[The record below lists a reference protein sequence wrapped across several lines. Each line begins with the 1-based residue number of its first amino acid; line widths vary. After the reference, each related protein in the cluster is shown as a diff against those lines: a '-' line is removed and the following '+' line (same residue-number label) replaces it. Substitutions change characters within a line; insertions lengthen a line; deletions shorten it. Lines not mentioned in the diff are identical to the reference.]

1 MEHITSRRNP
11 IIQNLRLLARDAS
24 ARKEQGVFLCDGV
37 KLLKEAVEAGQTVKS
52 VFWKETPEAGFDEL
66 SDQTTL
72 PGELFD
78 YVSPLKNSPGPL
90 FLVKIPSVSAGTV
103 QRAVILENVQ
113 DPGNVGT
120 IIRCANAMKI
130 PAVILCGDCA
140 DLYHPRTVRATMGA
154 IFRQTVLSVKDVE
167 ELSSLVERPIFGAA
181 LTDDSEDIRKLDLTE
196 ASIVIGSEG
205 HGISEEMLYFCDRSV
220 IIPMNPDS
228 ESLNAASAASI
239 LMWEMSRSVL

>member
-1 MEHITSRRNP
+1 M
-11 IIQNLRLLARDAS
+11 
-24 ARKEQGVFLCDGV
+24 
-37 KLLKEAVEAGQTVKS
+37 EAGQTVKS

-181 LTDDSEDIRKLDLTE
+181 LTDDSEDIRKLDLKE

-239 LMWEMSRSVL
+239 LMWEMSRSIL

>member
-24 ARKEQGVFLCDGV
+24 ARKEQGVFLCDGI

-90 FLVKIPSVSAGTV
+90 FLVKIPSVSAGKV

-154 IFRQTVLSVKDVE
+154 IFRTRVDYVDLPQWLSICGMPV
-167 ELSSLVERPIFGAA
+167 FGASLQGEPLPTIHKPLPA
-181 LTDDSEDIRKLDLTE
+181 QKVLL
-196 ASIVIGSEG
+196 IGNESK
-205 HGISEEMLYFCDRSV
+205 GISHEAMEHVTHPVL
-220 IIPMNPDS
+220 IPNIGGTA
-228 ESLNAASAASI
+228 ESLNASVAAAI
-239 LMWEMSRSVL
+239 LIDRLIG